1 MAKGSYIGQVQIGE
15 NTYPVGSI
23 LYGTA
28 SYDTTNNYWA
38 VNNNNLT
45 TTTFTNDNLTTG
57 VTIHIKFNAINSADT
72 PKLKVGAATEKAIVK
87 YGTTNVGKSAATSW
101 VANSIV
107 SFTYDGTSWV
117 MNTGIDS
124 NDMRTAASAA
134 PLDVSTAAVVGTSA
148 KYAREDHVHKIAV
161 AQGSNNGEITV
172 GGTTV
177 KPKNIN
183 NAAYKDVDTSIS
195 ANSTS
200 TKLPTSAAVATLITN
215 SISES
220 FAAADAMVFKG
231 TLGTGGTITDVPT
244 NNYSAGATYKIITA
258 GTYAGIKC
266 EIGDMLIAINDGP
279 DSGTS
284 VITADWTVVQTNID
298 GAVTGPTSVTANGN
312 IALFNGTTG
321 KIIKD
326 SGIAFDGSTT
336 NKWLTQKG
344 TWTTP
349 TYSDVGAAASGH
361 TQAVNKGGTN
371 ITSYTKGDILYASAA
386 TTLTKLGIGSAN
398 QVLKATTD
406 GPAWST
412 PSVSVTANNS
422 GSVVTGVGFNAGTQP
437 SFTQGTKASASVSN
451 GTLTI
456 INQGTDSFNKGT
468 YPSLGTI
475 SKANLS
481 ISLS

>member
-1 MAKGSYIGQVQIGE
+1 MAKGSYIGQVQIGD

-28 SYDTTNNYWA
+28 SYDTTNNYWV

-72 PKLKVGAATEKAIVK
+72 PKLKVGNATEKAIVK

-124 NDMRTAASAA
+124 NDMRSAYT
-134 PLDVSTAAVVGTSA
+134 STPAAVGSSGSA
-148 KYAREDHVHKIAV
+148 GSNAAYARGDHVHAISV
-161 AQGSNNGEITV
+161 AAGSNNGEITIA
-172 GGTTV
+172 GQTI
-177 KPKNIN
+177 KPTNIN

-200 TKLPTSAAVATLITN
+200 TKLPTSAAVAALIAN
-215 SISES
+215 SISDS
-220 FAAADAMVFKG
+220 FATADAMVFKG
-231 TLGTGGTITDVPT
+231 TLGTGGTITSVPT
-244 NNYSAGATYKIITA
+244 SGYSAGATYKIITA
-258 GTYAGIKC
+258 GTYAGITC
-266 EIGDMLIAINDGP
+266 EVGDMLIAIADAT
-279 DSGTS
+279 SGQS
-284 VITADWTVVQTNID
+284 AVNTAHWTVVQTNID
-298 GAVTGPTSVTANGN
+298 GAVTGPTSSVDGN

-326 SGIAFDGSTT
+326 SGIKFDGSTT

-349 TYSDVGAAASGH
+349 TASDVGAAASDH

-422 GSVVTGVGFNAGTQP
+422 GSVVTGVGFNGGTQP
-437 SFTQGTKASASVSN
+437 TFTQGTKASASVSN
-451 GTLTI
+451 GTLTLV
-456 INQGTDSFNKGT
+456 NQGTDTFNKGT

>member
-1 MAKGSYIGQVQIGE
+1 
-15 NTYPVGSI
+15 
-23 LYGTA
+23 
-28 SYDTTNNYWA
+28 
-38 VNNNNLT
+38 
-45 TTTFTNDNLTTG
+45 
-57 VTIHIKFNAINSADT
+57 
-72 PKLKVGAATEKAIVK
+72 
-87 YGTTNVGKSAATSW
+87 
-101 VANSIV
+101 
-107 SFTYDGTSWV
+107 
-117 MNTGIDS
+117 
-124 NDMRTAASAA
+124 
-134 PLDVSTAAVVGTSA
+134 
-148 KYAREDHVHKIAV
+148 
-161 AQGSNNGEITV
+161 
-172 GGTTV
+172 
-177 KPKNIN
+177 
-183 NAAYKDVDTSIS
+183 
-195 ANSTS
+195 
-200 TKLPTSAAVATLITN
+200 
-215 SISES
+215 
-220 FAAADAMVFKG
+220 MVFKG

-244 NNYSAGATYKIITA
+244 SNYSAGATYKIITA

-284 VITADWTVVQTNID
+284 VINADWTVVQTNID
-298 GAVTGPTSVTANGN
+298 GAVTGPASVAADGN

-398 QVLKATTD
+398 QVLKATID

-422 GSVVTGVGFNAGTQP
+422 GSVVTGVGFNTGTQP

-456 INQGTDSFNKGT
+456 TNQGTDAFNKGT